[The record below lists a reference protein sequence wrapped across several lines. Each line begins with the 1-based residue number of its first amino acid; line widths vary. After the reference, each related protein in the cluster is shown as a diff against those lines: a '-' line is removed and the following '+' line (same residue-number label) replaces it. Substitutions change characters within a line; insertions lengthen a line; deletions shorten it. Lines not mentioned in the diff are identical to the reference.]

1 MVNNKKESRCGLC
14 GKSFESRKQM
24 DQHKRDVHDILNDM
38 AEVMKKSG
46 SKKRSWKYSKKLVI
60 IVISIS
66 ILVAAVAAAIY
77 IGVYYSGRPDTPTTT
92 AASALTVD
100 GIQCNTIEQLLFHI
114 HAHLDIF
121 VNGQLIYIPPQIG
134 IIPDKCIYWLHTH
147 DGTGIIH
154 IESPVKRD
162 FTLGQ
167 FFDIWSKK
175 LNNSSE
181 FANIFGGK
189 NIPEV
194 YVNGQKVTG
203 INYREIKLHAHDE
216 IALVYGK
223 PPDTIPSRYD
233 FPQGL

>member
-1 MVNNKKESRCGLC
+1 MVNNKEESRCDLC

-24 DQHKRDVHDILNDM
+24 DQHRRNVHDSVNDT
-38 AEVMKKSG
+38 AKVMKKSVG
-46 SKKRSWKYSKKLVI
+46 KRRSWKYSKKLVI
-60 IVISIS
+60 IVISVS
-66 ILVAAVAAAIY
+66 ILIAAVTAAIY
-77 IGVYYSGRPDTPTTT
+77 IGVYHSGWPNTPT

-100 GIQCNTIEQLLFHI
+100 GIQCNTNEQLLFHI